1 MPRNTISFSLKRKP
15 LSMKRDSLKQSMMPL
30 LSTSILL
37 VGFTMLTGC
46 GGGGE
51 SGAPAVTTSVGQTGA
66 IASLAWDPIQD
77 PTVSGYYVHYG
88 RNSSGQPGA
97 CSYEAQQFVSS
108 PNVTITNLDRNT
120 RYFFSVSAY
129 NGLESS
135 CSNEV
140 STVTPA

>member
-1 MPRNTISFSLKRKP
+1 MKSQNTISLKRKSPGMKKEP
-15 LSMKRDSLKQSMMPL
+15 LNLSKMQLFSTCFL
-30 LSTSILL
+30 LI
-37 VGFTMLTGC
+37 GFTMLTGC

-51 SGAPAVTTSVGQTGA
+51 SGAPGVTTSVGQTGA

-77 PTVSGYYVHYG
+77 PSVSGYYVHYG

-97 CSYEAQQFVSS
+97 CTYEAQQFVSS
-108 PNVTITNLDRNT
+108 PNATITNLDHNT
-120 RYFFSVSAY
+120 RYYFSVSAY